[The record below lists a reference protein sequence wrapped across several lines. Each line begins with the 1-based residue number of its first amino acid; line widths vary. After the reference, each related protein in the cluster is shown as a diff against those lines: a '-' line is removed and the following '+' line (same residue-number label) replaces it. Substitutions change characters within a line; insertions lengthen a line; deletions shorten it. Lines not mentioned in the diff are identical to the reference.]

1 MFFPNF
7 SDGKLNIMFIRQIIL
22 DVHPSNSQQES
33 WHKYFFKFSKLVLNY
48 MFLTVLSH
56 TLILLVS
63 FIPAISKDQIFISF
77 IDE

>member
-1 MFFPNF
+1 MFSKF

-33 WHKYFFKFSKLVLNY
+33 WHKCFFKFSKLVLNY

-63 FIPAISKDQIFISF
+63 FIPAIAKDKIFISF

>member
-1 MFFPNF
+1 MFSKF
-7 SDGKLNIMFIRQIIL
+7 SDGKLNITFIRQIIL

-33 WHKYFFKFSKLVLNY
+33 WRKCFFKFSKLVLNY
-48 MFLTVLSH
+48 MFLTALSH

-63 FIPAISKDQIFISF
+63 FIPAIAKHQIFISF